1 MRLRNIPRA
10 DDTLQ
15 AHFTVIKNPKE
26 FRGNWTSV
34 FGNDRPIRIEIGM
47 GKGRFLLNMAKTY
60 PNINFIGIE
69 RYSSVLLRAV
79 EKFDEDLE
87 NKTKARLEKIREQ
100 LEKEQSRVLN
110 SSSGA
115 SEDTICSLR
124 KEYEEKHTEYAHEI
138 LRRITEV

>member
-1 MRLRNIPRA
+1 MDAIL
-10 DDTLQ
+10 DKLT
-15 AHFTVIKNPKE
+15 E
-26 FRGNWTSV
+26 
-34 FGNDRPIRIEIGM
+34 IENAASAIVRHAEEQ
-47 GKGRFLLNMAKTY
+47 KA
-60 PNINFIGIE
+60 
-69 RYSSVLLRAV
+69 VLGQEKRK
-79 EKFDEDLE
+79 KFDEDLE

>member
-1 MRLRNIPRA
+1 MDAILDKLTEIENAASAIVRHAEEQKDVLG
-10 DDTLQ
+10 Q
-15 AHFTVIKNPKE
+15 E
-26 FRGNWTSV
+26 FDEKR
-34 FGNDRPIRIEIGM
+34 
-47 GKGRFLLNMAKTY
+47 K
-60 PNINFIGIE
+60 
-69 RYSSVLLRAV
+69 
-79 EKFDEDLE
+79 KFDEDLE

-115 SEDTICSLR
+115 SEDTICILR

>member
-1 MRLRNIPRA
+1 MDAILDKLTEIENAASAIVRHAEEQKDVLG
-10 DDTLQ
+10 Q
-15 AHFTVIKNPKE
+15 E
-26 FRGNWTSV
+26 FDEKR
-34 FGNDRPIRIEIGM
+34 
-47 GKGRFLLNMAKTY
+47 K
-60 PNINFIGIE
+60 
-69 RYSSVLLRAV
+69 
-79 EKFDEDLE
+79 KFDEDLE

-124 KEYEEKHTEYAHEI
+124 KEYEENHTEYAHEI

>member
-1 MRLRNIPRA
+1 MDAILDKLTEIENAASAIVRHAEEQKDVLG
-10 DDTLQ
+10 Q
-15 AHFTVIKNPKE
+15 E
-26 FRGNWTSV
+26 FDEKR
-34 FGNDRPIRIEIGM
+34 
-47 GKGRFLLNMAKTY
+47 K
-60 PNINFIGIE
+60 
-69 RYSSVLLRAV
+69 
-79 EKFDEDLE
+79 KFDEDLE

-124 KEYEEKHTEYAHEI
+124 KEYEKKHTEYAHEI

>member
-1 MRLRNIPRA
+1 MDAILDKLTEIENAASAIVRHAEEQKDVLG
-10 DDTLQ
+10 Q
-15 AHFTVIKNPKE
+15 E
-26 FRGNWTSV
+26 FDEKR
-34 FGNDRPIRIEIGM
+34 
-47 GKGRFLLNMAKTY
+47 K
-60 PNINFIGIE
+60 
-69 RYSSVLLRAV
+69 
-79 EKFDEDLE
+79 KFDEDLE

-115 SEDTICSLR
+115 SEDTISSLR

>member
-1 MRLRNIPRA
+1 MDAILDKLTEIENAASAIARHAEEQKDVLG
-10 DDTLQ
+10 Q
-15 AHFTVIKNPKE
+15 E
-26 FRGNWTSV
+26 FDEKR
-34 FGNDRPIRIEIGM
+34 
-47 GKGRFLLNMAKTY
+47 K
-60 PNINFIGIE
+60 
-69 RYSSVLLRAV
+69 
-79 EKFDEDLE
+79 KFDEDLE

-115 SEDTICSLR
+115 SEDTICRLR

>member
-1 MRLRNIPRA
+1 MDAILDKLTEIENAASAIVRHAEEQKDVLG
-10 DDTLQ
+10 Q
-15 AHFTVIKNPKE
+15 E
-26 FRGNWTSV
+26 FDEKR
-34 FGNDRPIRIEIGM
+34 
-47 GKGRFLLNMAKTY
+47 K
-60 PNINFIGIE
+60 
-69 RYSSVLLRAV
+69 
-79 EKFDEDLE
+79 KFDEDLE

-115 SEDTICSLR
+115 SEDTICNLR

>member
-1 MRLRNIPRA
+1 MDAILDKLTEIENAASAIVRHAEEQKDVLG
-10 DDTLQ
+10 Q
-15 AHFTVIKNPKE
+15 E
-26 FRGNWTSV
+26 FDEKR
-34 FGNDRPIRIEIGM
+34 
-47 GKGRFLLNMAKTY
+47 K
-60 PNINFIGIE
+60 
-69 RYSSVLLRAV
+69 
-79 EKFDEDLE
+79 KFDEDLE

-115 SEDTICSLR
+115 SEDTICSLQ

>member
-1 MRLRNIPRA
+1 MDAIL
-10 DDTLQ
+10 DKLT
-15 AHFTVIKNPKE
+15 E
-26 FRGNWTSV
+26 
-34 FGNDRPIRIEIGM
+34 IENAASAIVRHAEEQ
-47 GKGRFLLNMAKTY
+47 KD
-60 PNINFIGIE
+60 
-69 RYSSVLLRAV
+69 VLGQ
-79 EKFDEDLE
+79 EFDE
-87 NKTKARLEKIREQ
+87 KRKKFEKIREQ

>member
-1 MRLRNIPRA
+1 MDAILDKLTEIENAASAIVRHAEEQKDVLG
-10 DDTLQ
+10 Q
-15 AHFTVIKNPKE
+15 E
-26 FRGNWTSV
+26 FDEKR
-34 FGNDRPIRIEIGM
+34 
-47 GKGRFLLNMAKTY
+47 K
-60 PNINFIGIE
+60 
-69 RYSSVLLRAV
+69 
-79 EKFDEDLE
+79 KFDEDLE

-115 SEDTICSLR
+115 SEGTICSLR

>member
-1 MRLRNIPRA
+1 MDAILDKLTEIENAASAIVRHAEEQKDVLG
-10 DDTLQ
+10 Q
-15 AHFTVIKNPKE
+15 E
-26 FRGNWTSV
+26 FDEKR
-34 FGNDRPIRIEIGM
+34 
-47 GKGRFLLNMAKTY
+47 K
-60 PNINFIGIE
+60 
-69 RYSSVLLRAV
+69 
-79 EKFDEDLE
+79 KFDEDLE

-115 SEDTICSLR
+115 SEDTIRSLR